1 MILNLQNLPT
11 KRRDDRRK
19 RNVTWNLARKD
30 GWERYKSL
38 TKEKNDKIREVIEDE
53 ELDIEEVM
61 DRLEKFENKIEFTA
75 FGKTSKKASVPKK
88 GGPKL
93 VHIDESEKAKELIEK
108 QSELIE
114 EEVEKIRRRGGG
126 KINQIHKIAKDLKGA
141 KDPKNWL

>member
-1 MILNLQNLPT
+1 MWTQ
-11 KRRDDRRK
+11 
-19 RNVTWNLARKD
+19 D

-61 DRLEKFENKIEFTA
+61 DRLEKFENKIKFTA

-126 KINQIHKIAKDLKGA
+126 KINQIHKDLKGA
-141 KDPKNWL
+141 RDPKNWL